1 MMTKKRIKLALLGL
15 AAIAMLL
22 CGLSAYAATSSE
34 TAAATAVTGTLQAL
48 TDHSLT
54 VHTEAGDR
62 NVTVAQSV
70 WVYRNEQT
78 AKLADLAAGDQV
90 EVFMNNKNQAAYIKA
105 TAAASTTPASS
116 TNATTAPSAPS
127 ATATPTAAPTA
138 APTAEATAPAT
149 TAAPTPASSTPSS
162 GKKPDKEDDQADHVE
177 LDVKGEHFNLHIGRT
192 KDAQWDL
199 TIQAPQAG
207 KFHLTGDDARK
218 WCANLLGALD
228 LSDPN
233 AKQILAEKLATQY
246 RIDAR
251 KLNIN
256 LKASA
261 TKAPNSPK
269 SPNADRDSHQGRG
282 SDKQKHEKHD
292 GKD

>member
-1 MMTKKRIKLALLGL
+1 MMNKKRIKLVLLSL
-15 AAIAMLL
+15 AAVAMLL

-34 TAAATAVTGTLQAL
+34 TTAATAVTGTLQAL

-62 NVTVAQSV
+62 NFTVAQSV
-70 WVYRNEQT
+70 WVYRNEQS
-78 AKLADLAAGDQV
+78 AKLADLAAGDRV

-105 TAAASTTPASS
+105 TAEASAIPTSSSEAAP
-116 TNATTAPSAPS
+116 APSAPS
-127 ATATPTAAPTA
+127 ATATPATPTTS
-138 APTAEATAPAT
+138 PTAEATASAS
-149 TAAPTPASSTPSS
+149 TAAPTPAPTTPTT
-162 GKKPDKEDDQADHVE
+162 GKQPDKEDQQADDVE
-177 LDVKGEHFNLHIGRT
+177 LDVKGEHFNIHIGRT

-207 KFHLTGDDARK
+207 KFHLTGDDARE

-233 AKQILAEKLATQY
+233 AKQILAQKLATQY
-246 RIDAR
+246 HMDAR
-251 KLNIN
+251 KLNVN

-261 TKAPNSPK
+261 YKAPNPPK

-292 GKD
+292 GRD